1 MLSCLIL
8 RLPIPANREGEI
20 MRERLFVGL
29 VLPFILL
36 PATSCSWL
44 SVEEDAWIAPS
55 FIKDQYVATRAA
67 AELPDTNDFLMTVL
81 KSDGSVVYSG
91 TYGQSP
97 ETIKVSAGTYTVRVV
112 SEEFSKP
119 VFDKAQYGDEQTV
132 AVTSGGL
139 FKVGLLCRQMNAG
152 MRLNVSPTFLTAYP
166 KGLLYL
172 KSGEG
177 KLLWT
182 YRETRIAYFKPGQVS
197 LLLNDS
203 SSEKVLLTRTLMS
216 QDVLTINVSALTPS
230 DTQKQEGGVTI
241 SVDTTRNWIS
251 DSFVIGGGGAGD
263 DSDNALSVS
272 EARSRAGET
281 GVWVCGF
288 IVGGDLTSSDS
299 GISFEAPFS
308 SSTNIAIASRS
319 NVSSKSSCLS
329 VQLPS
334 GAMREALNLASNP
347 SNLGK
352 KLYLKG
358 DIVSAYYGIPGI
370 KNISDYILK

>member
-1 MLSCLIL
+1 
-8 RLPIPANREGEI
+8 

-203 SSEKVLLTRTLMS
+203 SSETVLLTRTLMS

-251 DSFVIGGGGAGD
+251 DSFVIGGGCAGD